1 MITLHRT
8 NSDNADFRA
17 MVTLLDHDLKIRDGE
32 DHSFYAQFN
41 TLNRINHALVAYNE
55 GIPVGS
61 GAIRQYNAE
70 SIEVKRMF
78 VKPQY
83 RGMGI
88 AGLILKELEAWAG
101 ELHFNSCI
109 LETGKKQPEAIS
121 LYQKAGYSII
131 PNYGQYQNIENSVC
145 MKKELIKQT

>member
-61 GAIRQYNAE
+61 GAIRQYNTE
-70 SIEVKRMF
+70 SMEIKRMF
-78 VKPQY
+78 VKPEY
-83 RGMGI
+83 RGMGV
-88 AGLILKELEAWAG
+88 ARLVLKELEAWM
-101 ELHFNSCI
+101 
-109 LETGKKQPEAIS
+109 
-121 LYQKAGYSII
+121 LYQFTQWNDFIFT
-131 PNYGQYQNIENSVC
+131 PDQFLQNSFEFEEAYPV
-145 MKKELIKQT
+145 MK